1 MLMTAELVF
10 FIIVAAVAIFSAVL
24 MLVSRNAVHSA
35 LFLVI
40 NLLCVSFLYMM
51 LHAPFLAMV
60 QISVYAGAI
69 MVLFMFVIMLL
80 GSERLSSQSTR
91 YTWIVPV
98 TVVLASLFLLV
109 AFGAIVQGQVALL
122 QPIPPAP
129 QIRFANVAAGTPDLD
144 VYLNNDKIA
153 SGLAYR
159 EATSFAERPA
169 GDYNLLAFPACTS
182 GNCPDPTRSD
192 VKPLLAVPLSLKAES
207 MTTFVVTGTTAGL
220 QVLSVPTDLS
230 ILADENTWRLT
241 AVNALPGTGAISLI
255 QLTPTESGAVTI
267 LAPTIKFGD
276 AASPV
281 ALPKGSYDFS
291 WRQGD
296 QEIAIIRG
304 MAPKTKTNELL
315 ILAPEQSLS
324 TSGQQTITPALI
336 RLDPAPRTHDDFGSP
351 QEIGGELL
359 TTYLLAFELVALLL
373 LTAMVGAILLTREE
387 VVKRARRRL
396 VVSPMIKRI
405 NRGAAPQTQSKSPT
419 GTD

>member
-1 MLMTAELVF
+1 
-10 FIIVAAVAIFSAVL
+10 
-24 MLVSRNAVHSA
+24 
-35 LFLVI
+35 
-40 NLLCVSFLYMM
+40 
-51 LHAPFLAMV
+51 
-60 QISVYAGAI
+60 

-80 GSERLSSQSTR
+80 GSERLSSRSTQ
-91 YTWIVPV
+91 YAWIVPV

-109 AFGAIVQGQVALL
+109 AFGTIVQGKVALL
-122 QPIPPAP
+122 KPIPPAP
-129 QIRFANVAAGTPDLD
+129 QIRFANVAAGAPEFDL
-144 VYLNNDKIA
+144 YLNNDKIA
-153 SGLAYR
+153 GDLAYR

-169 GDYNLLAFPACTS
+169 GDYNLLAFPACAS
-182 GNCPDPTRSD
+182 VNCPDPTKSD
-192 VKPLLAVPLSLKAES
+192 VKPLLAVPLTLKAES
-207 MTTFVVTGTTAGL
+207 TTTFVVTGTPTAL
-220 QVLSVPTDLS
+220 QLLTIPTDLS

-241 AVNALPGTGAISLI
+241 AVNALPGTGPISLI

-276 AASPV
+276 AAPSI

-296 QEIAIIRG
+296 QQIAVIRG

-324 TSGQQTITPALI
+324 SSGQAEITPALI
-336 RLDPAPRTHDDFGSP
+336 RLDPAPRTRDDFGSP
-351 QEIGGELL
+351 QEIGSELL

-373 LTAMVGAILLTREE
+373 LTAMVGSILLTREE

-405 NRGAAPQTQSKSPT
+405 NQGAAPQTQSKSPT